1 MYNLCDE
8 NDDKLDSNYSIELVE
23 DGFDLI
29 IESRGGSTGGREPRN
44 PDYSKALELHLQRMA
59 ELGMVLGDLQVA
71 SRGAM
76 KLAEEKR
83 QIRPEGYVLPLDLK
97 TVSDF
102 TKLRLAIERIIST
115 FRSNAKKG
123 KGSQNKRLRLRMRWV
138 GAASMSTDSIARM
151 LSTSRALE
159 KPTDDPRELSDR
171 VDRARERMR
180 SDKRMHSE
188 GAAPPKGQDE
198 VQKVTS
204 HVDRHVR
211 DPEIIAWI
219 LEKADGK
226 CENCGSPA
234 PFKKN
239 NGEYFLEVHHVR
251 PLGEGGPDTIENTVA
266 CCPNCHR
273 QLHYDPAR
281 DSLRLKL
288 IKSVPRLKEFP
299 VRA

>member
-1 MYNLCDE
+1 MYNPYDE
-8 NDDKLDSNYSIELVE
+8 NEDKLDSKYSIELVE

-29 IESRGGSTGGREPRN
+29 IESWSGSTGGREPRN

-76 KLAEEKR
+76 KLPEEKR
-83 QIRPEGYVLPLDLK
+83 QIRPEGYTLPLTLK
-97 TVSDF
+97 IGSNF
-102 TKLRLAIERIIST
+102 TELRRAIERVIRT
-115 FRSNAKKG
+115 FESKAKKG
-123 KGSQNKRLRLRMRWV
+123 RGNQSKRLRLRMRWAD
-138 GAASMSTDSIARM
+138 AASMSADSIARM
-151 LSTSRALE
+151 LGKLRALE
-159 KPTDDPRELSDR
+159 KPTDDPHELSDR
-171 VDRARERMR
+171 VERARKRMR
-180 SDKRMHSE
+180 SE
-188 GAAPPKGQDE
+188 TAAPPKGQDE
-198 VQKVTS
+198 VQKVTP
-204 HVDRHVR
+204 HVDRYVR

-281 DSLRLKL
+281 DSLSLKL

-299 VRA
+299 VRT